1 LEARNDSITD
11 VSLLEYMEEE
21 MVYME
26 FQRALYKMADTNT
39 KYDIVVFGASGYTG
53 RLVAEYLQGEYA
65 NTGLKWAMAG
75 RSLDKLASVRTALG
89 IPDSVDLVSVD
100 SDDAASVGQM
110 VSDCKVVITTVGP
123 YQLYGGELI
132 KQCAEQGTDCVD
144 LSGEPSWMHE
154 TIAQH
159 SAAAKASGARIVHSC
174 GFDSIPFDLGVYCL
188 QQHAIT
194 QTGKPIATVKGRVR
208 AMNGTFSGGTIAS
221 MRATMASAQANPA
234 IIKVLTNPFALT
246 EGFTGP
252 EQPTGAAPQ
261 YDEELNSWS
270 APFVMAAINTKNI
283 HRSNFLLGHQYGED
297 FRYDEMLLTG
307 DGEQGKAAAEYVAK
321 DDSIGKS
328 DLQPGDGPTQ
338 EERENGN
345 YDAIFAGQ
353 NSEGELM
360 ISSVQGDRD
369 PGYGSTSK
377 MLAEAA
383 ICLLENP
390 TLASGGLWTPAAAM
404 GQALID
410 RLHAHAGLT
419 FQIEKG

>member
-1 LEARNDSITD
+1 
-11 VSLLEYMEEE
+11 
-21 MVYME
+21 
-26 FQRALYKMADTNT
+26 MADTKT

-110 VSDCKVVITTVGP
+110 VSDCRVVITTVGP
-123 YQLYGGELI
+123 YQLYGEELI
-132 KQCAEQGTDCVD
+132 KQCAEQGTDYVD

-188 QQHAIT
+188 QQHAIA
-194 QTGKPIATVKGRVR
+194 QTGKPITTVKGRVR

-221 MRATMASAQANPA
+221 LRATVTSAQANPA

-345 YDAIFAGQ
+345 YDALFAGQ
-353 NSEGELM
+353 NCEGELM
-360 ISSVQGDRD
+360 VSSVQGDRD

>member
-1 LEARNDSITD
+1 
-11 VSLLEYMEEE
+11 
-21 MVYME
+21 
-26 FQRALYKMADTNT
+26 MADTNT

-53 RLVAEYLQGEYA
+53 RLVAEYLQEEYA
-65 NTGLKWAMAG
+65 NTALKWAMAG

-89 IPDSVDLVSVD
+89 IPESVDLVSVD

-110 VSDCKVVITTVGP
+110 VSDCRVVITTVGP
-123 YQLYGGELI
+123 YQLYGEELI
-132 KQCAEQGTDCVD
+132 KQCAEQGTDYVD

-154 TIAQH
+154 TIARH

-188 QQHAIT
+188 QQHAIA
-194 QTGKPIATVKGRVR
+194 QTGKPITTVKGRVR

-221 MRATMASAQANPA
+221 LRATMASARANPA

-345 YDAIFAGQ
+345 YDALFAGQ
-353 NSEGELM
+353 NCEGELM

-390 TLASGGLWTPAAAM
+390 ALASGGLWTPAAAM

>member
-1 LEARNDSITD
+1 
-11 VSLLEYMEEE
+11 
-21 MVYME
+21 
-26 FQRALYKMADTNT
+26 MADANT

-53 RLVAEYLQGEYA
+53 RLVAEYLQQEYA
-65 NTGLKWAMAG
+65 NTDLKWAMAG

-89 IPDSVDLVSVD
+89 ISESVELVSVD
-100 SDDAASVGQM
+100 SDNAASVGQM

-123 YQLYGGELI
+123 YQLYGEELI
-132 KQCAEQGTDCVD
+132 KQCAQQGTDYVD

-154 TIAQH
+154 TIAQY

-188 QQHAIT
+188 QQHAIA
-194 QTGKPIATVKGRVR
+194 QTGKPITTVKGRVR

-252 EQPTGAAPQ
+252 EQPTGTAPQ

-270 APFVMAAINTKNI
+270 APFIMAAINTKNI
-283 HRSNFLLGHQYGED
+283 HRSNLLLGHQYGED

-307 DGEQGKAAAEYVAK
+307 DGEQGKAAADYVAK

-353 NSEGELM
+353 NCEGELM

-390 TLASGGLWTPAAAM
+390 TLAGGGLWTPAAAL

-410 RLHAHAGLT
+410 RLQAHAGLT

>member
-1 LEARNDSITD
+1 
-11 VSLLEYMEEE
+11 
-21 MVYME
+21 
-26 FQRALYKMADTNT
+26 MADTNT

-123 YQLYGGELI
+123 YQLYGEELI
-132 KQCAEQGTDCVD
+132 KQCAEQGTDYVD

-345 YDAIFAGQ
+345 YDALFAGQ

>member
-1 LEARNDSITD
+1 
-11 VSLLEYMEEE
+11 
-21 MVYME
+21 
-26 FQRALYKMADTNT
+26 
-39 KYDIVVFGASGYTG
+39 VVFGASGYTG

-65 NTGLKWAMAG
+65 NTSLKWAMAG

-123 YQLYGGELI
+123 YQLYGEELI
-132 KQCAEQGTDCVD
+132 KQCAEQGTDYVD

-194 QTGKPIATVKGRVR
+194 QTGKPITTVKGRVR

-221 MRATMASAQANPA
+221 LRATMASARANPA

-252 EQPTGAAPQ
+252 EQPAGAAPQ

-283 HRSNFLLGHQYGED
+283 HRSNFLMGHQYGED
-297 FRYDEMLLTG
+297 FRYDEMLFTG

-328 DLQPGDGPTQ
+328 DLQPGDGPTK

-353 NSEGELM
+353 NCEGELM

-390 TLASGGLWTPAAAM
+390 TLATGGLWTPAAAM

-410 RLHAHAGLT
+410 RLQAHAGLT

>member
-1 LEARNDSITD
+1 
-11 VSLLEYMEEE
+11 
-21 MVYME
+21 
-26 FQRALYKMADTNT
+26 MADTNT

-53 RLVAEYLQGEYA
+53 RLVAEYLQEEYA
-65 NTGLKWAMAG
+65 NTALKWAMAG

-89 IPDSVDLVSVD
+89 IPESVDLVSVD

-110 VSDCKVVITTVGP
+110 VSDCRVVITTVGP
-123 YQLYGGELI
+123 YQLYGEELI
-132 KQCAEQGTDCVD
+132 KQCAEQGTDYVD

-154 TIAQH
+154 TIARH

-188 QQHAIT
+188 QQHAIA
-194 QTGKPIATVKGRVR
+194 QTGKPIITVKGRVR

-221 MRATMASAQANPA
+221 LRATMASARANPA

-283 HRSNFLLGHQYGED
+283 HRSNFLMGHRYGEE

-307 DGEQGKAAAEYVAK
+307 DGEQGQAAAEYVAK

-345 YDAIFAGQ
+345 YDALFAGQ
-353 NSEGELM
+353 NCEGELM

-390 TLASGGLWTPAAAM
+390 ALASGGLWTPAAAM

>member
-1 LEARNDSITD
+1 
-11 VSLLEYMEEE
+11 
-21 MVYME
+21 
-26 FQRALYKMADTNT
+26 MADTKT

-65 NTGLKWAMAG
+65 NTGLRWAMAG

-89 IPDSVDLVSVD
+89 ISDSVDLVSVD

-123 YQLYGGELI
+123 YQLYGEELI
-132 KQCAEQGTDCVD
+132 KQCAEQGTDYVD

-194 QTGKPIATVKGRVR
+194 QTGKPIVTVKGRVR

-307 DGEQGKAAAEYVAK
+307 DGEQGEAAAEYVAK

-345 YDAIFAGQ
+345 YDALFAGQ
-353 NSEGELM
+353 NCEGELM

-390 TLASGGLWTPAAAM
+390 ALASGGLWTPAAAM

>member
-1 LEARNDSITD
+1 
-11 VSLLEYMEEE
+11 
-21 MVYME
+21 
-26 FQRALYKMADTNT
+26 LYKMADAKT

-53 RLVAEYLQGEYA
+53 RLVAEYLHQEYA
-65 NTGLKWAMAG
+65 NTSLTWAMAG

-123 YQLYGGELI
+123 YQLYGEALI
-132 KQCAEQGTDCVD
+132 QQCAEQGTDYVD

-159 SAAAKASGARIVHSC
+159 SVAAKASGARIVHSC

-188 QQHAIT
+188 QQHAIS

-221 MRATMASAQANPA
+221 LRATMASAKANPA

-246 EGFTGP
+246 EGFSGP

-328 DLQPGDGPTQ
+328 DLQPGEGPTQ

-353 NSEGELM
+353 NCEGELM
-360 ISSVQGDRD
+360 IASVQGDRD

-390 TLASGGLWTPAAAM
+390 TLASGGLWTPAAAL

-410 RLHAHAGLT
+410 RLHKHAGLT

>member
-1 LEARNDSITD
+1 
-11 VSLLEYMEEE
+11 
-21 MVYME
+21 
-26 FQRALYKMADTNT
+26 MADTNT

-123 YQLYGGELI
+123 YQLYGEELI
-132 KQCAEQGTDCVD
+132 KQCAEQGTDYVD
-144 LSGEPSWMHE
+144 LSGEPSWMQE

>member
-1 LEARNDSITD
+1 
-11 VSLLEYMEEE
+11 
-21 MVYME
+21 
-26 FQRALYKMADTNT
+26 MADTNT

-123 YQLYGGELI
+123 YQLYGEELI
-132 KQCAEQGTDCVD
+132 KQCAEQGTDYVD

>member
-1 LEARNDSITD
+1 
-11 VSLLEYMEEE
+11 
-21 MVYME
+21 
-26 FQRALYKMADTNT
+26 MADTNT

-65 NTGLKWAMAG
+65 NTNLKWAMAG

-89 IPDSVDLVSVD
+89 ISDSVDLVSVD

-123 YQLYGGELI
+123 YQLYGEELI
-132 KQCAEQGTDCVD
+132 KQCAEQGTDYVD

>member
-1 LEARNDSITD
+1 
-11 VSLLEYMEEE
+11 
-21 MVYME
+21 
-26 FQRALYKMADTNT
+26 MADTNT

-53 RLVAEYLQGEYA
+53 RLVAEYLQEEYA

-123 YQLYGGELI
+123 YQLYGEELI
-132 KQCAEQGTDCVD
+132 KQCAEQGTDYVD

>member
-1 LEARNDSITD
+1 
-11 VSLLEYMEEE
+11 
-21 MVYME
+21 
-26 FQRALYKMADTNT
+26 MADTNT

-65 NTGLKWAMAG
+65 NTSLKWAMAG

-123 YQLYGGELI
+123 YQLYGEELI
-132 KQCAEQGTDCVD
+132 KQCAEQGTDYVD

-159 SAAAKASGARIVHSC
+159 SAAAKTSGARIVHSC

-338 EERENGN
+338 KERENGN

>member
-1 LEARNDSITD
+1 
-11 VSLLEYMEEE
+11 
-21 MVYME
+21 
-26 FQRALYKMADTNT
+26 MADTNT

-65 NTGLKWAMAG
+65 NTSLKWAMAG

-123 YQLYGGELI
+123 YQLYGEELI
-132 KQCAEQGTDCVD
+132 KQCAEQGTDYVD

-159 SAAAKASGARIVHSC
+159 SAAAKTSGARIVHSC

-252 EQPTGAAPQ
+252 EQPTGAVPQ

>member
-1 LEARNDSITD
+1 
-11 VSLLEYMEEE
+11 
-21 MVYME
+21 
-26 FQRALYKMADTNT
+26 MADANT

-53 RLVAEYLQGEYA
+53 RLVAEYLQEEYA

-75 RSLDKLASVRTALG
+75 RSRDKLASVRTALG

-123 YQLYGGELI
+123 YQLYGEELI
-132 KQCAEQGTDCVD
+132 KQCAEQGTDYVD

-159 SAAAKASGARIVHSC
+159 SVAAKASGARIVHSC

-188 QQHAIT
+188 QQHAIA

-221 MRATMASAQANPA
+221 LRATVASAQANPA

-328 DLQPGDGPTQ
+328 DLQPGEGPTQ

-345 YDAIFAGQ
+345 YDALFAGQ
-353 NSEGELM
+353 NCEGELM

-390 TLASGGLWTPAAAM
+390 ALASGGLWTPAAAM

>member
-1 LEARNDSITD
+1 
-11 VSLLEYMEEE
+11 
-21 MVYME
+21 
-26 FQRALYKMADTNT
+26 MADTKT

-53 RLVAEYLQGEYA
+53 RLVAEYLQEEYA
-65 NTGLKWAMAG
+65 NTALKWAMAG

-123 YQLYGGELI
+123 YQLYGEELI
-132 KQCAEQGTDCVD
+132 KQCAEQGTDYVD

-154 TIAQH
+154 TIGQH

-188 QQHAIT
+188 QKRAIT